1 MGFYGEQ
8 GYTRTPEVRGILDRY
23 DEMSDDEAT
32 ERRPIPGGGVF
43 TLYRTIPFSGLA
55 AIDFLLLR
63 RAVRLFIKHNDDG
76 EDGPILSCLER
87 MATRWPS
94 ATFDGYRAPPPRDD
108 ERIVISAARVPWD
121 IMTLGDLFDATDGQT
136 PLLEMGT
143 EQIVREDGQM
153 VFYW

>member
-23 DEMSDDEAT
+23 DEMTDDEAT
-32 ERRPIPGGGVF
+32 ERRPTPGGGVF
-43 TLYRTIPFSGLA
+43 ASYRTIPFSGLA
-55 AIDFLLLR
+55 AEDFLLLR
-63 RAVRLFIKHNDDG
+63 RAVRVFIDHNDDD
-76 EDGPILSCLER
+76 ETILSCLER
-87 MATRWPS
+87 MAVRWPS
-94 ATFDGYRAPPPRDD
+94 ATFDGYRVPPPRKD
-108 ERIVISAARVPWD
+108 ERIAISAVRVPWD

-143 EQIVREDGQM
+143 ERIVREDDQM